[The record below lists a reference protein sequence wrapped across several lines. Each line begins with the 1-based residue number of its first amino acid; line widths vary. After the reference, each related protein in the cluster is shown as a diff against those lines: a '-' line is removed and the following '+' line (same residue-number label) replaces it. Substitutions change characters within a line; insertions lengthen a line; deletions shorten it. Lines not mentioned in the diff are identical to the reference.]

1 MSALWEGQ
9 AHLPFPGSP
18 SRHTYGAQHTHW
30 ILTNAFA
37 MSAITIQD
45 LFLGGVKLSLLSLI
59 PTPGS
64 SVLTLST
71 SSICL
76 ADYWV

>member
-1 MSALWEGQ
+1 
-9 AHLPFPGSP
+9 
-18 SRHTYGAQHTHW
+18 
-30 ILTNAFA
+30 

-59 PTPGS
+59 LTPGS
-64 SVLTLST
+64 SVLTLLT